1 MQIEV
6 PFAVP
11 VGTAFAYLADP
22 RNRPEWQSSLRSV
35 ELRDEGEPRVGMRW
49 VDHTWVGLRFPLEIT
64 ALEPDA
70 FWAERGDFG
79 PFEALVDLHFGS
91 TGDSCTVTADVRL
104 RLRGP
109 RITDLVS
116 RPATHTAVLAA
127 GADLRRAARLL
138 RDVRSRGA

>member
-1 MQIEV
+1 MQVEV

-11 VGTAFAYLADP
+11 VGPAFTYLADP

-35 ELRDEGEPRVGMRW
+35 EQLDEGAPRVGMRW

-70 FWAERGDFG
+70 LWSERGDFG
-79 PFEALVDLHFGS
+79 PFEATVALSFEPTD
-91 TGDSCTVTADVRL
+91 TGCSVTADVQL

-116 RPATHTAVLAA
+116 RPATHAAVVAA

-138 RDVRSRGA
+138 SDVRSRGA